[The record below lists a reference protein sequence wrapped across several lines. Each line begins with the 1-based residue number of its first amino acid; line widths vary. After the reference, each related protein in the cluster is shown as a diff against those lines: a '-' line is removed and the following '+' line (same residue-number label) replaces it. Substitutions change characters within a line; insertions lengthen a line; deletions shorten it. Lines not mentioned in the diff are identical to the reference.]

1 VWEAVIFVVFLTL
14 KGMGIPMPTGVEG
27 PHIFAGFATEMQ
39 CDQHMKSVDDEIK
52 KVESKDHEV
61 AVEQIVILH
70 VCRKQLG
77 EDI

>member
-1 VWEAVIFVVFLTL
+1 MWEAIIFVVFLTSQ
-14 KGMGIPMPTGVEG
+14 GASIPQTGAEG

-70 VCRKQLG
+70 VCRKQFG
-77 EDI
+77 RDI